1 MITYVTQSRILKLFQ
16 LFTISE
22 TGTEERSG
30 KQELYKNGWCT
41 SQTTFPVDE
50 RVSMVKYTKTGNVE
64 VSKAGIRIRGH
75 REDKQKWT
83 ITISMSSMV

>member
-1 MITYVTQSRILKLFQ
+1 MKLR
-16 LFTISE
+16 
-22 TGTEERSG
+22 TGTDEWSG

-41 SQTTFPVDE
+41 SQTTFLVDE
-50 RVSMVKYTKTGNVE
+50 RVSMEKYTETGNVK

-75 REDKQKWT
+75 REDKQEWT